1 MEFIDH
7 KDFKNELFESK
18 EVKEE
23 YEKLNVMYEIK
34 KQIIRYR
41 IENDLTQKELAD
53 RIGTKQSAI
62 SRLENDDYNP
72 SVEFLDKVA
81 HALGKK
87 LEIRFN

>member
-7 KDFKNELFESK
+7 KDLKNELFESE

-23 YEKLNVMYEIK
+23 YDKLNVMYEIK

-41 IENDLTQKELAD
+41 IENNLTQKELAD